1 MTLLSVRNLQVHY
14 TTSAGT
20 VRAVDGADLDVPA
33 GSIVGLVGES
43 GCGKSTLGRALMG
56 VLPGTGRI
64 AGGSIVF
71 EGRDL
76 GTLSERE
83 RRSLRW
89 RRMSF
94 VPQTAMNALDPVQRL
109 RVQMLEVLC
118 DRGGLPRAAALTRAE
133 VLMHLVGLDPRCL
146 SDFPHQFS
154 GGMRQRASIALALA
168 LEPAL
173 VIADEPVTALDVI
186 VQRQVL
192 DVLRELQHRLNLA
205 MILVTHDM
213 AVVAYACDRV
223 AVMYGGQVVE
233 SGPVAAVLE
242 APFHPYTMGL
252 MHAFPD
258 IRDDAVALV
267 PIEGAPPSLL
277 FPPPGCRF
285 ADRCPFAE
293 PSCRAA
299 APPLAEVAPDHLAA
313 CWRSADAA
321 DLRVSAARP
330 ETWAPEN
337 LAQETGAPEM
347 GALELGALEKVAPD
361 LSAPTTGAP

>member
-14 TTSAGT
+14 TTGGGT
-20 VRAVDGADLDVPA
+20 VRAVAGADLDVPA
-33 GSIVGLVGES
+33 GSVVGLVGES

-64 AGGSIVF
+64 AGGSITF

-76 GTLSERE
+76 ATLPERE
-83 RRSLRW
+83 RRALRW

-94 VPQTAMNALDPVQRL
+94 IPQTAMNALDPVQRL
-109 RVQMLEVLC
+109 RAQMLEVLC
-118 DRGGLPRAAALTRAE
+118 ARGGLTRTAAQSRAE
-133 VLMHLVGLDPRCL
+133 ALMRLVGLDPRCL
-146 SDFPHQFS
+146 SDYPHQFS

-192 DVLRELQHRLNLA
+192 DVLGDLQHRLNLA

-223 AVMYGGQVVE
+223 AVMYAGQIVE

-252 MHAFPD
+252 THAFPD
-258 IRDDAVALV
+258 VRDDAAALV

-277 FPPPGCRF
+277 SPPRGCRF
-285 ADRCPFAE
+285 AERCPFAE
-293 PSCRAA
+293 PACRTA
-299 APPLAEVAPDHLAA
+299 APPLAVVAPDHLAA
-313 CWRSADAA
+313 CWRSGSAA
-321 DLRVSAARP
+321 DLRADAARP
-330 ETWAPEN
+330 ETWVPEAEMAAP
-337 LAQETGAPEM
+337 
-347 GALELGALEKVAPD
+347 
-361 LSAPTTGAP
+361 